1 MASKVWEANPDLSVS
16 QVIDILTGSAIDL
29 KEPGWD
35 QETGFGVVNLNKAVE
50 VAEETKPQSYTP
62 SPFLSPTT
70 WGLEGKVTPWERATY
85 DIKTGSFTSIIWST
99 NGVTLRNSPSLNDK
113 STVAVGYQKTVTF
126 DAWTYGEIVPDLT
139 TKQQDA
145 LWFRTNVN
153 GKSYWV
159 PSAYTKGYP
168 PGNPPLLPPANT
180 NPGTTNPG
188 TTNPGTSN
196 PVITNPVITNPVLT
210 NPVITNPVVTNPPPS
225 SISLNGRTIGGNFY
239 PVFQNYKGTLGNPT
253 SDVINYNG
261 VSYQTFDK
269 GSIVSSKNGTFPLY
283 GAIRQEFL
291 KTGGLDGWLGAP
303 KSAEKGQGDG
313 TLIQYFEKGY
323 ISWNGVKAIAY
334 REGDGKPSVSVPPNQ
349 PISGKGNAVRTG
361 EGVNFFP
368 GILSTIEK
376 NYKNSLPTLPVS
388 GKGEAFGGFRPSDF
402 DDNWWDLQTGD
413 SFLYSGQINPTKDN
427 PAFYSELQTIERN
440 SQVREVYVNLSKAI
454 FENRLIESDTGYAYD
469 QNYIKTIKIGNKVGW
484 IHSGIDMSAS
494 TTDVIHSPVDGIVVE
509 DISDYGPG
517 SGRAICVQEKVDG
530 KRVNRFWWYLHL
542 ASGTSKK
549 DQPVT
554 AKETVIGSPGI
565 IGGMA
570 PHLHLTVA
578 TTSDKNAALN
588 VLSPGVTQ
596 AKAAINEL
604 TARTMSPLQAFW
616 EAQNKVLR

>member
-1 MASKVWEANPDLSVS
+1 M
-16 QVIDILTGSAIDL
+16 
-29 KEPGWD
+29 
-35 QETGFGVVNLNKAVE
+35 ETSPIN
-50 VAEETKPQSYTP
+50 P
-62 SPFLSPTT
+62 SPINPSPINPSPINPSPINPSPINPSPT
-70 WGLEGKVTPWERATY
+70 L
-85 DIKTGSFTSIIWST
+85 
-99 NGVTLRNSPSLNDK
+99 
-113 STVAVGYQKTVTF
+113 
-126 DAWTYGEIVPDLT
+126 
-139 TKQQDA
+139 
-145 LWFRTNVN
+145 
-153 GKSYWV
+153 
-159 PSAYTKGYP
+159 
-168 PGNPPLLPPANT
+168 
-180 NPGTTNPG
+180 
-188 TTNPGTSN
+188 
-196 PVITNPVITNPVLT
+196 
-210 NPVITNPVVTNPPPS
+210 PPS
-225 SISLNGRTIGGNFY
+225 SIFLNGHTIGGNFY
-239 PVFQNYKGTLGNPT
+239 PVFQNSKGTLGNPT

-334 REGDGKPSVSVPPNQ
+334 REGDGKPSVSVPSISVPNQ
-349 PISGKGNAVRTG
+349 PILG
-361 EGVNFFP
+361 
-368 GILSTIEK
+368 
-376 NYKNSLPTLPVS
+376 
-388 GKGEAFGGFRPSDF
+388 
-402 DDNWWDLQTGD
+402 DDRWWDLQTGD
-413 SFLYSGQINPTKDN
+413 SFLYSNQEDPKNNSKL
-427 PAFYSELQTIERN
+427 YSELQTIER
-440 SQVREVYVNLSKAI
+440 SQKVRQMYVDLSKAI
-454 FENRLIESDTGYAYD
+454 FKGSLLESDAGYAYD
-469 QNYIKTIKIGNKVGW
+469 KGYIEKAKIGNKVGW

-494 TTDVIHSPVDGIVVE
+494 TTNVIHSPVDGIVVQ

-542 ASGTSKK
+542 ASGKSKI